1 MRNVILQDFV
11 SLDGFAAGPNG
22 VDFVPASTAGD
33 RSFGARQMEFIDSVD
48 TMLLGRVTYQMFA
61 GYWPNVES
69 GDDKPFADR
78 LNAMSKVVFSRTL
91 ERAPWGKWDNA
102 RVSRKSPADEVQKL
116 KQESGKDMVLWGSL
130 SVAQSLMDEGMID
143 EYQLIVCPVV
153 LGSGRPLFGD
163 RIDALKMQL
172 LDTRSFDRGA
182 VLLSYAAAEAGARAL
197 TTR

>member
-1 MRNVILQDFV
+1 MRNVILQEFV
-11 SLDGFAAGPNG
+11 SLDGLAAGPNG
-22 VDFVPASTAGD
+22 VDFVPVSTAGD

-78 LNAMSKVVFSRTL
+78 LNAMPKVVFSRTL

-102 RVSRKSPADEVQKL
+102 RVSRNSPVDEVKKL
-116 KQESGKDMVLWGSL
+116 KQASGKDMVLWGSL

-163 RIDALKMQL
+163 RIDALNMQL
-172 LDTRSFDRGA
+172 LNTRSFDRGA
-182 VLLSYAAAEAGARAL
+182 VLLSYATAKVKAATA
-197 TTR
+197 TR